1 MLFYISIGFGFAV
14 FILVLMCAESVGH
27 NRLTRIGFIMAAI
40 GIASVGLL
48 VFYAMYINNRYSD
61 NATTE
66 QFNQYLNKMDL
77 IVVAGTV
84 MWCLSI
90 AGVILIFV
98 GATQQTW
105 RNRKKIF
112 AFAYRSASNNGKVG

>member
-1 MLFYISIGFGFAV
+1 MLFYIAVGLGFTV
-14 FILVLMCAESVGH
+14 FMFVIMCAESVGH
-27 NRLTRIGFIMAAI
+27 NRLTRIGFIIAAI
-40 GIASVGLL
+40 GVACVGLL

-61 NATTE
+61 NATME

-77 IVVAGTV
+77 IVVTGTV

-90 AGVILIFV
+90 AGVVLIFI
-98 GATQQTW
+98 GAAQQTW

-112 AFAYRSASNNGKVG
+112 AFAYR